1 MKAFLKDIVVWI
13 LNLEARLVLL
23 RYKPRIVGITG
34 SVGKTTTKDAVAAVL
49 SAKYI
54 VRKSQKSFNSELGVP
69 LTILGLDTAWG
80 SLGGWALNLLKGLW
94 VFLKRHEYPEWLV
107 LEMGVDHPNDMA
119 RLAKWVKLDA
129 AVVTRVGHLPVHVE
143 FFPSTNA
150 ILEEKGKILDA
161 LKPNGDAFLA
171 YDDEGVRSLKEKTKR
186 RVHTFGYNEEADIYA
201 DYHETLFENGKPA
214 GITFKVLF
222 EGNVAPVRIEGVLG
236 RQFMYPVL
244 AGISVGMVEGLNI
257 VEITDALAHLTT
269 SPGRMR
275 IIAGKK
281 GATIIDDTYN
291 ASPIAVAEALR
302 VLETFKEQGR
312 RIAVLGTMAELG
324 THSIEAHTK
333 AGKEVAE
340 SADML
345 ITVGMQARV
354 MADAARDAGLRDVV
368 SFDTAPEAAQYLSNL
383 IQAGDIIL
391 IKGSQSVRL
400 EKAVEVLMDNP
411 LQKEELLVRQGKAW
425 EDR

>member
-49 SAKYI
+49 SAKYN

-94 VFLKRHEYPEWLV
+94 VFLKYQEYPEWLV

-143 FFPSTNA
+143 FFPSTTA

-171 YDDEGVRSLKEKTKR
+171 YDDEGVRALKEKTKR
-186 RVHTFGYNEEADIYA
+186 RVHTFGYNEDADIYA

-222 EGNVAPVRIEGVLG
+222 EGNVAPIRIEGVLG

-244 AGISVGMVEGLNI
+244 AGISVGMAEGLNI
-257 VEITDALAHLTT
+257 VEITDALAHLAT

-275 IIAGKK
+275 IIAGKR

-291 ASPIAVAEALR
+291 ASPIAVAEALH
-302 VLETFKEQGR
+302 VLEGFKDVAR

-324 THSIEAHTK
+324 KHSVEAHTI
-333 AGKEVAE
+333 AGKEVAQ

-345 ITVGMQARV
+345 ITVGMQARA
-354 MADAARDAGLRDVV
+354 MADSAREAGLRDVA
-368 SFDTAPEAAQYLSNL
+368 SFDTAQEASHYLSNL
-383 IQAGDIIL
+383 IHEGDIIL

-400 EKAVEVLMDNP
+400 EKAVEELMDNP
-411 LQKEELLVRQGKAW
+411 LQKDELLVRQGKAW

>member
-1 MKAFLKDIVVWI
+1 MKALLKDIVVWI

-34 SVGKTTTKDAVAAVL
+34 SVGKTTTKDAVATVL
-49 SAKYI
+49 SATYN

-80 SLGGWALNLLKGLW
+80 SFGGWFVNLVKGLW
-94 VFLKRHEYPEWLV
+94 LFLKRQEYPEWLV
-107 LEMGVDHPNDMA
+107 LEMGVDHPGDME
-119 RLAKWVKLDA
+119 RLARWVKLDA

-201 DYHETLFENGKPA
+201 DYHETVFENGKPV

-222 EGNVAPVRIEGVLG
+222 DGKVAPIRIEGVLG

-244 AGISVGMVEGLNI
+244 AAISVGMVEGLNI
-257 VEITDALAHLTT
+257 VEITDALAHLET

-275 IIAGKK
+275 LIEGKK
-281 GATIIDDTYN
+281 NTTIIDDTYN
-291 ASPIAVAEALR
+291 ASPIAVVEALR
-302 VLETFKEQGR
+302 VLESLKGCGR
-312 RIAVLGTMAELG
+312 RIAVIGNMAELG
-324 THSIEAHTK
+324 KHSEEAHRT
-333 AGKEVAE
+333 AGKEAVGAV
-340 SADML
+340 DIL
-345 ITVGMQARV
+345 LTVGEKARD
-354 MADAARDAGLRDVV
+354 MADTAREAGLTDVV
-368 SFDTAPEAAQYLSNL
+368 SFDTTGKASEYLES
-383 IQAGDIIL
+383 IMGEGDIIL
-391 IKGSQSVRL
+391 VKGSQSVRL
-400 EKAVEVLMDNP
+400 EKAVERVMAHP
-411 LQKEELLVRQGKAW
+411 EQKHELLVRQGKAW